1 MASDPRVLGVRT
13 VGDDLLSAVAPLGL
27 AAAASTAL
35 VVDLDPDGPA
45 YPGDRTVVELI
56 DEGPRHVEIQ
66 PSRSGVAVL
75 RNGGA
80 DPMAACELVSILARS
95 WPAIVLRVGAADCP
109 FPVIPVRPLW
119 PGFLAPT
126 EGRAAV
132 WQRVGGGSEPPGPGP
147 VLPPPGRSTIAALLA
162 GRRPL
167 RSRWVAA
174 WRKVWRLPWH

>member
-66 PSRSGVAVL
+66 PSRSGVAAL
-75 RNGGA
+75 ETGERIRWR
-80 DPMAACELVSILARS
+80 AARWSR
-95 WPAIVLRVGAADCP
+95 
-109 FPVIPVRPLW
+109 
-119 PGFLAPT
+119 FLAGH
-126 EGRAAV
+126 GRRAGCE
-132 WQRVGGGSEPPGPGP
+132 VGG
-147 VLPPPGRSTIAALLA
+147 
-162 GRRPL
+162 
-167 RSRWVAA
+167 
-174 WRKVWRLPWH
+174 